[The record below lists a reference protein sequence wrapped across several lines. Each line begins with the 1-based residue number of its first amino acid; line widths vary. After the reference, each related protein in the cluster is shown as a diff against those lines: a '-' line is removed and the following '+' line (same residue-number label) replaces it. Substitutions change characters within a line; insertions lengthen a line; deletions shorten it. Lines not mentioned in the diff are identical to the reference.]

1 MIGSHGEKVY
11 CIAFFI
17 GEVGAGTIMRNLKAL
32 SVGAWM
38 LIGSVSAAADSAE
51 VIAELRG
58 MAFALDPAEIGIS
71 RENFTH
77 PVWGMVMETGFADG
91 FFTLVTLADGS
102 TSLYF
107 SSGGGMLGA
116 GEFASVRRAVGHYL
130 SGAQYFFD
138 RAEPVVEYPRPAPGL
153 VTFYF
158 LAFDGVF
165 AYSASESRLGVGE
178 DELSNLFYAAH
189 GVIDEIRKVNESKK

>member
-1 MIGSHGEKVY
+1 MKQQLKIWLVAACAS
-11 CIAFFI
+11 ILSAS
-17 GEVGAGTIMRNLKAL
+17 AG
-32 SVGAWM
+32 
-38 LIGSVSAAADSAE
+38 ADSAE

-58 MAFALDPAEIGIS
+58 LALTLDPNEIGIS
-71 RENFTH
+71 RENFAH

-91 FFTLVTLADGS
+91 YFTLITLADGS

-107 SSGGGMLGA
+107 SSGGGMIGA
-116 GEFASVRRAVGHYL
+116 GEYAAVRRAVGHYL
-130 SGAQYFFD
+130 TGAQYFFE
-138 RAEPVVEYPRPAPGL
+138 RAEPVDEYPRPAPGK

-165 AYSASESRLGVGE
+165 AYTASERRLGVGD

-189 GVIDEIRKVNESKK
+189 GVIDEIRKIDNQ

>member
-1 MIGSHGEKVY
+1 MKQKLKSLL
-11 CIAFFI
+11 
-17 GEVGAGTIMRNLKAL
+17 VGACASLL
-32 SVGAWM
+32 
-38 LIGSVSAAADSAE
+38 SAAAVADSAE

-58 MAFALDPAEIGIS
+58 LAFALDPAEIGIS
-71 RENFTH
+71 RENFAH
-77 PVWGMVMETGFADG
+77 PVWGMLMETGFADG
-91 FFTLVTLADGS
+91 YFTLLTLADGS

-116 GEFASVRRAVGHYL
+116 GEYASVRRAVGHYL
-130 SGAQYFFD
+130 SGAQYFFE
-138 RAEPVVEYPRPAPGL
+138 RAEPVDEYPRPAPGK

-165 AYSASESRLGVGE
+165 AYTASERRLGVGD

-189 GVIDEIRKVNESKK
+189 GVIDEIRKLENR